1 MRTTPSLKPVSWL
14 LLAAAWGAGTGC
26 AGTAPAAQGAENS
39 AELREKLE
47 ALGRDQQA
55 YADRGQDLADRLQ
68 RAEESLAALQD
79 RVAAL
84 ESPAA
89 PARGPGTPAAA
100 GSSPAASPPAAS
112 ATPEAAPAPVAE
124 GSMDVAAVYA
134 RSREQHKER
143 RFDEAVAG
151 FSEILERAPDSDLAD
166 NARYWIGEARYLQR
180 RFRQA
185 LAEFTKVHAY
195 PYTEKAD
202 DAQLMI
208 ARSYLALGESDQ
220 AMAAFRK
227 LLQNYPGSEYVDE
240 AREELRKLEGP

>member
-1 MRTTPSLKPVSWL
+1 MRATPSPRPLFHL
-14 LLAAAWGAGTGC
+14 LLAAAWAAGAGC
-26 AGTAPAAQGAENS
+26 AGTAPAAGKADDS

-47 ALGRDQQA
+47 SLGRDQQA
-55 YADRGQDLADRLQ
+55 SADRGQDLAERLQ
-68 RAEESLAALQD
+68 RAEEGLAALQA

-84 ESPAA
+84 ESGGA
-89 PARGPGTPAAA
+89 PAIDLPASAGPDP
-100 GSSPAASPPAAS
+100 PPAPS
-112 ATPEAAPAPVAE
+112 SGAE
-124 GSMDVAAVYA
+124 GSIDVDDVYA
-134 RSREQHKER
+134 KARDLHRGR

-151 FSEILERAPDSDLAD
+151 FSEILERVPDSDLAD

-180 RFRQA
+180 RFRPA
-185 LAEFTKVHAY
+185 LAEFTKVLAY

-227 LLQNYPGSEYVDE
+227 LLENYPGSEYLDE

>member
-1 MRTTPSLKPVSWL
+1 MRAIPPSPRPALGL
-14 LLAAAWGAGTGC
+14 LLAAAWAAATGC
-26 AGTAPAAQGAENS
+26 AGTPPAVREAETS
-39 AELREKLE
+39 AELRERLE

-55 YADRGQDLADRLQ
+55 ASDRGQDLAERLQ
-68 RAEESLAALQD
+68 RAEERLDALQARLASLED
-79 RVAAL
+79 PGAPAVGAGTPSGASSSPVAA
-84 ESPAA
+84 
-89 PARGPGTPAAA
+89 PGA
-100 GSSPAASPPAAS
+100 G
-112 ATPEAAPAPVAE
+112 AE
-124 GSMDVAAVYA
+124 GSVDVAAVYA
-134 RSREQHKER
+134 RSRELHVER

-151 FSEILERAPDSDLAD
+151 FTGILEGAPDSDLAD

-185 LAEFTKVHAY
+185 QAEFTKVLAY

-208 ARSYLALGESDQ
+208 ARCYLALGESDQ

-227 LLQNYPGSEYVDE
+227 LLQNYPGSEYADE

>member
-1 MRTTPSLKPVSWL
+1 MRPILSPGPLSCL
-14 LLAAAWGAGTGC
+14 LLAAAWAAGTGC
-26 AGTAPAAQGAENS
+26 AGTAPGTREADNS
-39 AELREKLE
+39 SELREKLE
-47 ALGRDQQA
+47 AMGRDQQA
-55 YADRGQDLADRLQ
+55 YADRGEDLAERLQ
-68 RAEESLAALQD
+68 RAEESLAALQK

-84 ESPAA
+84 EGSGASGASTSTPAEA
-89 PARGPGTPAAA
+89 GPTPAA
-100 GSSPAASPPAAS
+100 GPPARPVASTAAGGAFDAAAAYAS
-112 ATPEAAPAPVAE
+112 AR
-124 GSMDVAAVYA
+124 D
-134 RSREQHKER
+134 QHRER
-143 RFDEAVAG
+143 RFDEAVAA

-180 RFRQA
+180 RFRPA
-185 LAEFTKVHAY
+185 LAEFTKVLAY

>member
-1 MRTTPSLKPVSWL
+1 MCL
-14 LLAAAWGAGTGC
+14 LLAAALAAGAGC
-26 AGTAPAAQGAENS
+26 AGTAPGTRPADDS
-39 AELREKLE
+39 ADLREKLE
-47 ALGRDQQA
+47 AMGRDQQA
-55 YADRGQDLADRLQ
+55 YADRGEDLAERLQ
-68 RAEESLAALQD
+68 RAEESLAALHE

-84 ESPAA
+84 EGS
-89 PARGPGTPAAA
+89 GVSGA
-100 GSSPAASPPAAS
+100 GSSAAAHPPASPVARTGADPTFDAAASYAS
-112 ATPEAAPAPVAE
+112 AR
-124 GSMDVAAVYA
+124 D
-134 RSREQHKER
+134 QHRER
-143 RFDEAVAG
+143 RFDEAVAA

-185 LAEFTKVHAY
+185 LAEFTKVLAY

-240 AREELRKLEGP
+240 AREELRQLEGP

>member
-1 MRTTPSLKPVSWL
+1 MPSAICCWPPPGPLRRAAPAPL
-14 LLAAAWGAGTGC
+14 RRPGRPDTAAA
-26 AGTAPAAQGAENS
+26 
-39 AELREKLE
+39 LREKLE
-47 ALGRDQQA
+47 SLGRDQQA
-55 YADRGQDLADRLQ
+55 SADRGQDLAERLQ
-68 RAEESLAALQD
+68 RAEETIAALQK

-84 ESPAA
+84 EGSGAPASTGAGSGPVALPAA
-89 PARGPGTPAAA
+89 E
-100 GSSPAASPPAAS
+100 AASGTGP
-112 ATPEAAPAPVAE
+112 E
-124 GSMDVAAVYA
+124 GSFDVAGVYA
-134 RSREQHKER
+134 KAREQHKDR
-143 RFDEAVAG
+143 RFDEAVAR
-151 FSEILERAPDSDLAD
+151 FSHILERAPDSDLAD

-185 LAEFTKVHAY
+185 LAEFTKVLAY

-227 LLQNYPGSEYVDE
+227 LLENYPGSEYVGE

>member
-1 MRTTPSLKPVSWL
+1 MRTILSPRPLLCL
-14 LLAAAWGAGTGC
+14 LLAAAAGTGC
-26 AGTAPAAQGAENS
+26 AGTAPGTREADNS

-47 ALGRDQQA
+47 AMGRDQQA
-55 YADRGQDLADRLQ
+55 YADRGEDLAERLQ
-68 RAEESLAALQD
+68 RAEESLAALQE

-84 ESPAA
+84 E
-89 PARGPGTPAAA
+89 GPGA
-100 GSSPAASPPAAS
+100 GTIAPVEASSSPAAGPPASPVAGTGADGTFDAAAAYAS
-112 ATPEAAPAPVAE
+112 AR
-124 GSMDVAAVYA
+124 D
-134 RSREQHKER
+134 QHRER
-143 RFDEAVAG
+143 RFDEAVAA
-151 FSEILERAPDSDLAD
+151 FSEILERAPDNDLAD

-180 RFRQA
+180 RFRPA
-185 LAEFTKVHAY
+185 LAEFTKVLAY

>member
-1 MRTTPSLKPVSWL
+1 MCL
-14 LLAAAWGAGTGC
+14 LLAAALAAGAGC
-26 AGTAPAAQGAENS
+26 AGTAPGTRPADDS
-39 AELREKLE
+39 ADLREKLE
-47 ALGRDQQA
+47 AMGRDQQA
-55 YADRGQDLADRLQ
+55 YADRGEDLAERLQ
-68 RAEESLAALQD
+68 RAEESLAALHE

-84 ESPAA
+84 EGS
-89 PARGPGTPAAA
+89 GA
-100 GSSPAASPPAAS
+100 GAIPPAAR
-112 ATPEAAPAPVAE
+112 PPASPVAST
-124 GSMDVAAVYA
+124 GADPTFDAAASYA
-134 RSREQHKER
+134 SARDQHRER
-143 RFDEAVAG
+143 RFDEAVAA

-185 LAEFTKVHAY
+185 LAEFTKVLAY

-240 AREELRKLEGP
+240 AREELRQLEGP

>member
-1 MRTTPSLKPVSWL
+1 MGL
-14 LLAAAWGAGTGC
+14 LLAAAWAAGTGC
-26 AGTAPAAQGAENS
+26 AGTAPGTREADNS

-47 ALGRDQQA
+47 AMGRDQQA
-55 YADRGQDLADRLQ
+55 YADRGEDLAERLQ
-68 RAEESLAALQD
+68 RAEESLAAMQK

-84 ESPAA
+84 EGSGASG
-89 PARGPGTPAAA
+89 ARTSTPAEA
-100 GSSPAASPPAAS
+100 GPTPAASPPASTAASTAAGGAFDAAAAYAS
-112 ATPEAAPAPVAE
+112 AR
-124 GSMDVAAVYA
+124 D
-134 RSREQHKER
+134 QHRER
-143 RFDEAVAG
+143 RFDEAVAA

-180 RFRQA
+180 RFRPA
-185 LAEFTKVHAY
+185 LAEFTKVLAY

>member
-1 MRTTPSLKPVSWL
+1 MCL
-14 LLAAAWGAGTGC
+14 LLAAALAAGAGC
-26 AGTAPAAQGAENS
+26 AGTAPGTRS
-39 AELREKLE
+39 ADDSADLREKLE
-47 ALGRDQQA
+47 AMGRDQQA
-55 YADRGQDLADRLQ
+55 YADRGEDLAERLQ
-68 RAEESLAALQD
+68 RAEESLAALHE

-84 ESPAA
+84 EGS
-89 PARGPGTPAAA
+89 GVSGA
-100 GSSPAASPPAAS
+100 GSSAAPHPPASPVARTGADPTFDAAASYAS
-112 ATPEAAPAPVAE
+112 AR
-124 GSMDVAAVYA
+124 D
-134 RSREQHKER
+134 QHRER
-143 RFDEAVAG
+143 RFDEAVAA

-185 LAEFTKVHAY
+185 LAEFTKVLAY

-240 AREELRKLEGP
+240 AREELRQLEGR

>member
-1 MRTTPSLKPVSWL
+1 MRVTPSTRPALRL
-14 LLAAAWGAGTGC
+14 LPAAAWAVAAAC
-26 AGTAPAAQGAENS
+26 AGTAPAAREADT
-39 AELREKLE
+39 AAPLREKLE

-55 YADRGQDLADRLQ
+55 SADRGQDLAERLQ
-68 RAEESLAALQD
+68 RAEESIAALQR

-84 ESPAA
+84 EGSGAPASTGAGSGPVAVPAA
-89 PARGPGTPAAA
+89 
-100 GSSPAASPPAAS
+100 
-112 ATPEAAPAPVAE
+112 EAAPGTGPE
-124 GSMDVAAVYA
+124 GSFDVAGAYA
-134 RSREQHKER
+134 RSRELHEER

-180 RFRQA
+180 GFRQA
-185 LAEFTKVHAY
+185 LAEFTKVLAY

-208 ARSYLALGESDQ
+208 ARSYLALGESDP

>member
-1 MRTTPSLKPVSWL
+1 MRTTPSLQPVLWL
-14 LLAAAWGAGTGC
+14 LLAAAWAAGTGC
-26 AGTAPAAQGAENS
+26 ASTAPSAAPSAEGAENA

-47 ALGRDQQA
+47 AMGRDQQA
-55 YADRGQDLADRLQ
+55 SADRGQDLADRLQ
-68 RAEESLAALQD
+68 RAEESLAALRD

-84 ESPAA
+84 ESPGA
-89 PARGPGTPAAA
+89 PGIPFDA
-100 GSSPAASPPAAS
+100 GSSPAPSPAAS
-112 ATPEAAPAPVAE
+112 ASPEAGPAPGAE
-124 GSMDVAAVYA
+124 GSMDVAAVYT

-240 AREELRKLEGP
+240 SREELRKLEGP

>member
-1 MRTTPSLKPVSWL
+1 MIPSTRPALCL
-14 LLAAAWGAGTGC
+14 LLAAAWAVATGC
-26 AGTAPAAQGAENS
+26 AGTAPGAREADTAAD
-39 AELREKLE
+39 LREKLE
-47 ALGRDQQA
+47 SLGRDQQA
-55 YADRGQDLADRLQ
+55 SADRGQDLAERLQ
-68 RAEESLAALQD
+68 RAEETIAALQK

-84 ESPAA
+84 EGSGAPAA
-89 PARGPGTPAAA
+89 VGAGSGPAAI
-100 GSSPAASPPAAS
+100 PAAGPAS
-112 ATPEAAPAPVAE
+112 GPE
-124 GSMDVAAVYA
+124 GSFDVAGAYA
-134 RSREQHKER
+134 RSRQLHLER

-180 RFRQA
+180 GFRQA
-185 LAEFTKVHAY
+185 LAEFTKVLAY

-227 LLQNYPGSEYVDE
+227 LLENYPGSEYVGE